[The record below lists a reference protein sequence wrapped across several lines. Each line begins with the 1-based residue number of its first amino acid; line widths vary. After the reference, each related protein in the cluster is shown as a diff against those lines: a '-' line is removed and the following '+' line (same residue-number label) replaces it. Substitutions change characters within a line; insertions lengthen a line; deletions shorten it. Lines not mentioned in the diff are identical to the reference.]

1 MSHTPGPWNEH
12 EGFIIGRFKSDNEI
26 HDICDPRCA
35 PVDADT
41 ICEMDANARLIAAA
55 PELLQAL
62 RCALADLEGSLDDY
76 EEHDWDAHVK
86 SIKEARLAISKATGE
101 KFHQTTPFGKY

>member
-1 MSHTPGPWNEH
+1 MSHTPGPWENIYINEKNTAVAFMPST
-12 EGFIIGRFKSDNEI
+12 EQLKVCLDKEETMRE
-26 HDICDPRCA
+26 
-35 PVDADT
+35 
-41 ICEMDANARLIAAA
+41 NARLIAAA

-62 RCALADLEGSLDDY
+62 KCALADLEGSLDDY

>member
-1 MSHTPGPWNEH
+1 MAHTPGPWNEH
-12 EGFIIGRFKSDNEI
+12 EGFITGRFKSDNEI

-55 PELLQAL
+55 PELLDAL
-62 RCALADLEGSLDDY
+62 QLLFEDWKTLVGEDL
-76 EEHDWDAHVK
+76 
-86 SIKEARLAISKATGE
+86 KENNSDVLNLWNKTIAAITKATGE
-101 KFHQTTPFGKY
+101 QP